1 MYHRYCDKLQ
11 IAENSYDHR
20 LYFSINQRFKNST
33 LYIMNVEQNIE
44 RDLAKQYL
52 LNTKEHVFLT
62 GRAGSGKTTLL
73 QEVIKAT
80 DKNTVVVAPT
90 GVAAINAG
98 GVTIHSFFQLP
109 PSNFLPVETSF
120 MGEGYTT
127 RSLLKQHLKVSEDKR
142 RLIQELEMLIIDEI
156 SMVRADLLDAIDFT
170 LRYLRGS
177 TQPFGE
183 VQVVMVGDL
192 YQLPPVV
199 NDAEWSAFKDY
210 YNTPYFFDSLVWKQA
225 KMIPLELKKVYRQ
238 KDQDFLNVLNN
249 IRDGKP
255 RPEDLALLNTRH
267 VPAEEASSDAILL
280 TTHNRKAD
288 RINQKELEAIKS
300 PKLVFEAKVAGKFN
314 EWTYPAA
321 EKMILK
327 KGAKVMFIR
336 NDREQRYYNGKLA
349 EVVSYDAQLEKLKV
363 KFQDDQTTCLIEK
376 ALWENIKYGTEDNG
390 KITQEVTGSFT
401 QFPVRLAWAVTVHK
415 SQGLTLEAV
424 RLDLESSFAAG
435 QTYVALSRCTTL
447 AGLIMTSRILARHV
461 IIDQRIRRFY
471 EGFPASDSIAE
482 RLPRAEKAFAL
493 YRIQRRFKLYSLMI
507 NLQKWK
513 KYVGKSGFS
522 EKTEY
527 TEVIDKIHD
536 ALFKLKDTSIEFQK
550 QLQGWSARSMTDDK
564 MLEHL
569 LNRSDKAIVYF
580 ANTLFE
586 EMVKPL
592 HQHISDIQHKSKV
605 KKYLSLAVKLYDE
618 IWRKIEQLYSL
629 GLYDKKICTAKE
641 QHQKSDLPDWKS
653 ARIQTTKKKGATY
666 DITLEFFMEGMS
678 IPAIAEKRGL
688 VAGTI
693 EAHMG
698 RWLKAG
704 KVKITELL
712 SEERLH
718 ELTTAK
724 KQVAAYEGF
733 GDLMSKIKVDCSYSE
748 LRWIIWYT
756 EESQMEV

>member
-1 MYHRYCDKLQ
+1 
-11 IAENSYDHR
+11 
-20 LYFSINQRFKNST
+20 
-33 LYIMNVEQNIE
+33 MNVEQNIE

-109 PSNFLPVETSF
+109 PSNFLPVDTSF

-127 RSLLKQHLKVSEDKR
+127 RSLLKQHLKINEDKR

-170 LRYLRGS
+170 LRYIRGS

-183 VQVVMVGDL
+183 VQVVMIGDL

-199 NDAEWSAFKDY
+199 NEAEWSAFKDY
-210 YNTPYFFDSLVWKQA
+210 YKTPYFFDSLVWKQT

-238 KDQDFLNVLNN
+238 KDQSFLEVLNN

-255 RPEDLALLNTRH
+255 RPEDLELLNTRYN
-267 VPAEEASSDAILL
+267 PAEEKTSNAILL

-288 RINQKELEAIKS
+288 RVNQRALEAIKN
-300 PKLVFEAKVAGKFN
+300 PKLVFEAKVSGKFN

-321 EKMILK
+321 EKLILK

-336 NDREQRYYNGKLA
+336 NDREARYYNGKLA
-349 EVVSYDAQLEKLKV
+349 EVVSYDSDLEKLKV
-363 KFQDDQTTCLIEK
+363 KFHDDQTTCWIEK
-376 ALWENIKYGTEDNG
+376 ASWENIKYGTGDGGN
-390 KITQEVTGSFT
+390 ITQEVAGSFT
-401 QFPVRLAWAVTVHK
+401 QFPLRLAWAVTVHK

-424 RLDLESSFAAG
+424 QLDLESSFAAG

-447 AGLIMTSRILARHV
+447 QGLLMTSRIKAQHV

-471 EGFPASDSIAE
+471 QGFPESELIAE
-482 RLPRAEKAFAL
+482 KLPMAEKAYAL
-493 YRIQRRFKLYSLMI
+493 YRIQRRFKLFGLLI

-513 KYVGKSGFS
+513 KYVDKSGFS
-522 EKTEY
+522 EKKEY
-527 TEVIDKIHD
+527 TEVIDEIHT
-536 ALFKLKDTSIEFQK
+536 ALFKLKDTSLEFQK
-550 QLQGWSARSMTDDK
+550 HLQNWSAQSMTDDK
-564 MLEHL
+564 MLDHL
-569 LNRSDKAIVYF
+569 LTRSDKAIVYF

-592 HQHISDIQHKSKV
+592 HQHISAIQHKAKV
-605 KKYLSLAVKLYDE
+605 KKYLGLAVKLYDE

-629 GLYDKKICTAKE
+629 SLFDEKICSAEK
-641 QHQKSDLPDWKS
+641 QHLKTDLPDWKS
-653 ARIQTTKKKGATY
+653 ARIQATKKKGATY
-666 DITLEFFMEGMS
+666 DITLEFFREGLS

-688 VAGTI
+688 TVGTI
-693 EAHMG
+693 EAHMTK
-698 RWLKAG
+698 WLKAG
-704 KVKITELL
+704 KLKLTELL
-712 SEERLH
+712 SEKRIK
-718 ELTTAK
+718 ELVAAK
-724 KQVAAYEGF
+724 KEVAAYDGF
-733 GDLMSKIKVDCSYSE
+733 NDLIGKMNLDCSYSE
-748 LRWIIWYT
+748 LRWIVWYT
-756 EESQMEV
+756 EEQISSV

>member
-1 MYHRYCDKLQ
+1 M
-11 IAENSYDHR
+11 I
-20 LYFSINQRFKNST
+20 QRFNNST
-33 LYIMNVEQNIE
+33 IFIMNVEQNTE

-73 QEVIKAT
+73 QEVIQAT

-109 PSNFLPVETSF
+109 PSNFLPVDRSF

-142 RLIQELEMLIIDEI
+142 RLIQELEMLVIDEI

-199 NDAEWSAFKDY
+199 NEAEWSAFKDY
-210 YNTPYFFDSLVWKQA
+210 YKTPYFFDSLVWKQA

-238 KDQDFLNVLNN
+238 KDQDFLDVLNN

-267 VPAEEASSDAILL
+267 VSNEEETNDAILL

-288 RINQKELEAIKS
+288 RVNQKELEAIKN
-300 PKLVFEAKVAGKFN
+300 PKLVFEAKVSGKFN

-321 EKMILK
+321 ERMVLK
-327 KGAKVMFIR
+327 KGAKIMFIR

-349 EVVSYDAQLEKLKV
+349 EVMNYDSELKKLQV
-363 KFQDDQTTCLIEK
+363 KFQDDKTTCWIEK
-376 ALWENIKYGTEDNG
+376 ATWENIKYGTEDSG
-390 KITQEVTGSFT
+390 DIKQEVVGSFT

-415 SQGLTLEAV
+415 SQGLTLDAV
-424 RLDLESSFAAG
+424 QLDLESSFAAG

-447 AGLIMTSRILARHV
+447 AGLVMTSEIKAKHV

-471 EGFPASDSIAE
+471 EGFPEANTIAE
-482 RLPRAEKAFAL
+482 RLPMAEKAFAL
-493 YRIQRRFKLYSLMI
+493 YRIQRRFKLFSLLI

-513 KYVGKSGFS
+513 KYVDKSGFS
-522 EKTEY
+522 EKKEY
-527 TEVIDKIHD
+527 TNVLDEIHD
-536 ALFKLKDTSIEFQK
+536 ALFKLKDTSKEFQK
-550 QLQGWSARSMTDDK
+550 HLQGWSAQSMTDDK
-564 MLEHL
+564 MLDHL
-569 LNRSDKAIVYF
+569 LDRSDKAIVYF
-580 ANTLFE
+580 TNTIFE
-586 EMVKPL
+586 KMVKPL
-592 HQHISDIQHKSKV
+592 HKHISDIQHKAKV

-618 IWRKIEQLYSL
+618 LWRKIEQLYGLSL
-629 GLYDKKICTAKE
+629 FDQKICSAEK
-641 QHQKSDLPDWKS
+641 QHQKTDLPDWKS

-666 DITLEFFMEGMS
+666 DITLEFFREGLS
-678 IPAIAEKRGL
+678 IPAIAEKRSL
-688 VAGTI
+688 ATGTI
-693 EAHMG
+693 ETHMTK
-698 RWLKAG
+698 WLKAG
-704 KVKITELL
+704 KIKITELL
-712 SEERLH
+712 PEQRLK
-718 ELTTAK
+718 ELIIAK
-724 KQVAAYEGF
+724 KQITKYDGF
-733 GDLMSKIKVDCSYSE
+733 NDLIGQMNQMKMDCSYSE
-748 LRWIIWYT
+748 LRWLVWYM
-756 EESQMEV
+756 EESGVEV